1 MSILIEDVLLDSRRQ
16 SILIEGNRIASLDP
30 RDGAD
35 IVINGRGKAAI
46 PGLVN
51 THTHAAM
58 SLFRGYADD
67 MPLHDWL
74 EQKIWPLERNL
85 EPKHIRAGTRLACL
99 EMIKSG
105 TTCFNDMYFMMKE
118 AAQATEEMGLRAVLS
133 EGFVDLMNPDYGR
146 EEFKKSIRLVEFL
159 RSMENERII
168 PALGPHAI
176 YTVSPENLQVV
187 SEYAEREDLLIHI
200 HLSETEEEV
209 NSCIELHGKRPAEYL
224 RDIGF
229 LSHRIIAA
237 HSVWLDKNEI
247 QILKKYEVKVSHNPV
262 SNMKLA
268 VGKAMPYPEMRKAG
282 ILVTLGTDGSASN
295 NTLDMLETMKFASL
309 YQKAYTGDPT
319 ALPAG
324 EAVTLATEN
333 GAKALGIDAGR
344 IAPGKLADIALIDL
358 GMPQLSPCHS
368 FVSDLVYSASGH
380 CVDTVICDGEILMQD
395 REVRGEDA
403 ILEEARDAA
412 ADVVGKR

>member
-247 QILKKYEVKVSHNPV
+247 QILKKYKVKVSHNPV